1 MDNPLDDLRHI
12 EALDE
17 SGMLQVLERFPEDC
31 RSAIKRAKKV
41 SLEGISGK
49 RLSKVVFAG
58 VGGSSIGGK
67 LVLDWLWRECT
78 VPLVL
83 SRGYH
88 LPAFVDDETL
98 VFTVSYSGNTEETLS
113 MLAEAL
119 RAGAPTITVTSGGT
133 MGEIAKENGL
143 PLISLPDGYRPR
155 AAISHQFFSLVT
167 AMHELD
173 IVGVSWGE
181 VPEALS
187 ILEAIRDEVSVDV
200 SQDQNL
206 AKKVA
211 LRLLSKIPLVY
222 GSSLLEGVAY
232 RLRSQLNENSKVPS
246 GSGSFPEAFHNA
258 VLGCEWDS
266 EVLGNLALLLLRDG
280 GDDERVKRKIE
291 RFKELFTPKVGDIIE
306 LEARG
311 SGRLARILSL
321 VYVGDY
327 VSTYLGLLYGHD
339 PSSNLSIDKLK
350 QV

>member
-1 MDNPLDDLRHI
+1 MDGSLDDLRHI
-12 EALDE
+12 EALDK
-17 SGMLQVLERFPEDC
+17 SGMLHALKRFPEDC
-31 RSAIKRAKKV
+31 RSAIKRAEKV

-49 RLSKVVFAG
+49 RFSKVVFAG

-67 LVLDWLWRECT
+67 LVIDWLRRECT

-88 LPAFVDDETL
+88 IPAFVDDETL

-113 MLAEAL
+113 MLTEAL
-119 RAGAPTITVTSGGT
+119 NAGAPTVAVTSGGT
-133 MGEIAKENGL
+133 MGEIAMKNGL

-155 AAISHQFFSLVT
+155 AAIPHQFFSLAT
-167 AMHELD
+167 AMHQLGL
-173 IVGVSWGE
+173 VGISWGE

-187 ILEAIRDEVSVDV
+187 TLEAIRDEISIDV
-200 SQDQNL
+200 PTDENL

-211 LRLLSKIPLVY
+211 LRLLGKIPLVY

-232 RLRSQLNENSKVPS
+232 RLGSQLNENSKVPS

-258 VLGCEWDS
+258 VLGSEWDS
-266 EVLGNLALLLLRDG
+266 EALGNLALLLLRDN
-280 GDDERVKRKIE
+280 GDDEGVKRKIDG
-291 RFKELFTPKVGDIIE
+291 FKGLFTPKVGDMIE

-311 SGRLARILSL
+311 SGRLSRILSL
-321 VYVGDY
+321 VYIGDY

-350 QV
+350 QI